1 MWPMWQ
7 PVTSCD
13 QCDHIAYSYDNYQ
26 SPDLWVAWP
35 QHRPM
40 WPNTTKCDQLRSIWA
55 DFLQRDVPWF
65 DLKTVSNGTWFL
77 HAQTVASAAGSI
89 EGFSSCSLPLSPFPS
104 HTPTAK
110 ASAHFSIVALNL
122 WPPSTATALVHIF
135 TYRTYHG
142 PWNTD
147 GSTYEIC
154 TESAHLVPNIFS
166 NFSLPNSNFT
176 SYAISSWSGNFF
188 LAQPAHLSSS
198 SLFSFHSKRFLLQ
211 LQVCSK
217 KKG

>member
-1 MWPMWQ
+1 MKTNVTKYDMWP
-7 PVTSCD
+7 SE
-13 QCDHIAYSYDNYQ
+13 IN
-26 SPDLWVAWP
+26 LN
-35 QHRPM
+35 R
-40 WPNTTKCDQLRSIWA
+40 
-55 DFLQRDVPWF
+55 
-65 DLKTVSNGTWFL
+65 
-77 HAQTVASAAGSI
+77 
-89 EGFSSCSLPLSPFPS
+89 FSSKKCNYYDQRNLVSKCTNSSLSRRFNRGILLPLSPFPS

-135 TYRTYHG
+135 TYRSYHG